1 MTMKYSTV
9 KCTKS
14 TNTANFAEG
23 KSYRMFHAS
32 HDDVIETTDGRAFG
46 ITAQLEHA
54 TSHGNFQFQLV
65 GESTEM
71 SDFTVALIR
80 EGFGK
85 TTGGNH
91 GSDHNKTS

>member
-1 MTMKYSTV
+1 MNPWVLARLPIEGIKMTMKYSTV

-65 GESTEM
+65 GEYNRDE
-71 SDFTVALIR
+71 
-80 EGFGK
+80 
-85 TTGGNH
+85 
-91 GSDHNKTS
+91 

>member
-1 MTMKYSTV
+1 MNPWVLARLLIEGIKMTMKYSTV

-65 GESTEM
+65 GEYNRDE
-71 SDFTVALIR
+71 
-80 EGFGK
+80 
-85 TTGGNH
+85 
-91 GSDHNKTS
+91 

>member
-1 MTMKYSTV
+1 MNPWVLAKPLIEGIKMTMKYSTV

-14 TNTANFAEG
+14 TNAANFAEG

-54 TSHGNFQFQLV
+54 TSHGSFQFQLV
-65 GESTEM
+65 GEYNRDE
-71 SDFTVALIR
+71 
-80 EGFGK
+80 
-85 TTGGNH
+85 
-91 GSDHNKTS
+91 

>member
-1 MTMKYSTV
+1 MDLPLPMNPWVLARLLIEGIKMTMKYSTV

-65 GESTEM
+65 GEYNRDE
-71 SDFTVALIR
+71 
-80 EGFGK
+80 
-85 TTGGNH
+85 
-91 GSDHNKTS
+91 